1 MINWKTA
8 MWISIGIV
16 AVAAIYVT
24 KDPIWTWIIMIPVL
38 LCD

>member
-8 MWISIGIV
+8 MWISVGIV
-16 AVAAIYVT
+16 TTVAICVT
-24 KDPIWTWIIMIPVL
+24 KDPIWTWIIMIPGL

>member
-16 AVAAIYVT
+16 TIVAICVT
-24 KDPIWTWIIMIPVL
+24 KDPICGCFMMIPVL
-38 LCD
+38 LFD